1 MFDHGKGFLV
11 IWQRAE
17 GVFTL
22 DATTSIHGIEH
33 WRRVEA
39 NGKRLALAERA
50 DLEIAQLFAA
60 IHDCQRENEGY
71 DPQHG
76 QRAANIARRWHG
88 EGLFEMDEARLDVLC
103 EALQWHEHGRVT
115 TDVNVGV
122 CWDADRLDLP
132 RVGVRPDPRL
142 LSTSTAKGMA
152 RGTPLFRI
160 W

>member
-1 MFDHGKGFLV
+1 MTNDFPLV
-11 IWQRAE
+11 WKRAE

-22 DATTSIHGIEH
+22 GAKTSIHGIEH

-39 NGKRLALAERA
+39 NGKRLALAEGA
-50 DLEIAQLFAA
+50 NLQIAQLFAA
-60 IHDCQRENEGY
+60 IHDCQRHNENY

-76 QRAANIARRWHG
+76 QRAATVARQWHS
-88 EGLFEMDEARLDVLC
+88 EGVFELDETRLEILC
-103 EALQWHEHGRVT
+103 EALQWHEHGRISS
-115 TDVNVGV
+115 DVNIGV

-142 LSTSTAKGMA
+142 LSTATAKAIA
-152 RGTPLFRI
+152 RGTVLYRA